1 MIIDMHVHAFPDKI
15 AERAMSSLEQTY
27 GVKGFS
33 DGTIGSLLS
42 DMTRSGIEI
51 SVILNVSTDPKQVIS
66 INNWADEIN
75 KLGKAR
81 PIGSKGFPSLMG
93 FGTIHPQFSDY
104 RAEIQRMKEL
114 GIKGVKFQPSF
125 QKFYPDDDKMFPIY
139 EELIKSGIIIF
150 FHAGNEIKPVDM
162 VFSTPRRLARVLDV
176 LEDVIEEHN
185 YRIISDTS
193 WTSKIVAAHLGGY
206 MMWDEVE
213 EFLVKKPIFLDIS
226 YSLGHISDEQAMK
239 IINSH
244 GVDRIL
250 FGSDSP
256 FGSQRQTL
264 DMISKLPLTK
274 EQLQKIMCEN
284 AIKLLFQQ

>member
-1 MIIDMHVHAFPDKI
+1 MIIDMHVHAFPDKL
-15 AERAMSSLEQTY
+15 AEKAMSSLEQTY

-33 DGTIGSLLS
+33 DGTIASLLS
-42 DMTRSGIEI
+42 DMKKLGINT
-51 SVILNVSTDPKQVIS
+51 SVILNVSTDPRQVIS

-75 KLGKAR
+75 KLGMTN
-81 PIGSKGFPSLMG
+81 PVDDQQIPSLIG
-93 FGTIHPQFSDY
+93 FGTIHPQFTDY

-139 EELIKSGIIIF
+139 EELVRSGMIIF
-150 FHAGNEIKPVDM
+150 FHAGNEIRPVDM
-162 VFSTPRRLARVLDV
+162 VFSTPRRLANMFDV
-176 LEDVIEEHN
+176 LKDLIEECN
-185 YRIISDTS
+185 YKVFSENS
-193 WTSKIVAAHLGGY
+193 WTSKIVTAHLGGY

-213 EFLVKKPIFLDIS
+213 EFLVGKPIFFDIS
-226 YSLGHISDEQAMK
+226 YSLGHISDDQAMK

-244 GVDRIL
+244 GIDRIL

-264 DMISKLPLTK
+264 DLISKLPLTE
-274 EQLQKIMCEN
+274 EQLQKMMFKN